1 MLAERAQA
9 KLKPHSPAW
18 LRADDILSYKPPIKR
33 RWRSCRLPRVETI
46 MNSRFAAFAVV
57 GALAIGGAYLAG
69 IDLGAETPAGAEEL
83 KAGGMTAAAPAPATP
98 VIGTTGFNDDQRAEI
113 EGIIRGYLISHPEII
128 KDAITELQ
136 RREDVAA
143 QATQAKVIAD
153 NTPLLFSSK
162 HQVVL
167 GNPNGDVTLVE
178 FFDYNCTY
186 CRRAH
191 ADMKQLL
198 AEDKNLRVVLKEF
211 PVLGQGSVEAAQV
224 GVAVNI
230 LAPEKYGE
238 FHDRL
243 IGSKG
248 QINGARALA
257 VAEELGLDPT
267 KVKDA
272 MSSDVAKATINEAY
286 DLAGKLALT
295 GTPSYV
301 TAKEVVVGAVGYDAL
316 KQKIATLRCGQ
327 PSC

>member
-1 MLAERAQA
+1 
-9 KLKPHSPAW
+9 
-18 LRADDILSYKPPIKR
+18 
-33 RWRSCRLPRVETI
+33 

-57 GALAIGGAYLAG
+57 GALVLGGAYLAG
-69 IDLGAETPAGAEEL
+69 IDLGAEAPAGAEEA
-83 KAGGMTAAAPAPATP
+83 KPGGMTAAPAAPATP

-113 EGIIRGYLISHPEII
+113 EGIIRGYLIAHPEII
-128 KDAITELQ
+128 KDAIDELQ
-136 RREDVAA
+136 RRQDVAE
-143 QATQAKVIAD
+143 QANQSKAIAE
-153 NTPLLFSSK
+153 NTPLLFSSP

-167 GNPNGDVTLVE
+167 GNPKGDVTLVE

-186 CRRAH
+186 CRRAL

-198 AEDKNLRVVLKEF
+198 DADKNLRVVLKEF

-224 GVAVNI
+224 GVAVNM
-230 LAPEKYGE
+230 LAPDKYAD

-243 IGSKG
+243 IASKG

-257 VAEELGLDPT
+257 VAVEIGLDAT

-272 MSSDVAKATINEAY
+272 MNSDAAKATINEVY
-286 DLAGKLALT
+286 DLAGKLSLT

-301 TAKEVVVGAVGYDAL
+301 TAKEVVVGAVGFDAL
-316 KQKIATLRCGQ
+316 KEKIAGVRCGQ